1 MAHVCRC
8 CRVDGQTQTQLQQPV
23 AWRHCADPAPQRGSP
38 DIALTV
44 VAPAKCD
51 NAGSAEAGRAEL
63 RVAPAVHWA
72 GAPEAR
78 CAVAGHLN
86 SAARDYPHRTS
97 EAQLWRGGEATTRGA
112 LRAAC
117 LPPPLGLASSTGAG
131 VAALP
136 PVGPCTAAAPSM
148 RIATCASIRSFYLP
162 LPPHPALYSQTT
174 LRTGRRR
181 LFWSPARLLALSPSW
196 FSPPSFA
203 VALSSTRLLP
213 LPSPFFFPSF
223 APAAPPALS
232 TSPLCRRRLFC
243 PLCGGGAQRLRGYI
257 LMGT

>member
-1 MAHVCRC
+1 MSC
-8 CRVDGQTQTQLQQPV
+8 
-23 AWRHCADPAPQRGSP
+23 AWRLAAAAHS
-38 DIALTV
+38 
-44 VAPAKCD
+44 
-51 NAGSAEAGRAEL
+51 
-63 RVAPAVHWA
+63 A

-86 SAARDYPHRTS
+86 SAVRDYPHRTS

-148 RIATCASIRSFYLP
+148 RSATCASIRSFYLP

-243 PLCGGGAQRLRGYI
+243 PLCGGGAQRPRLHPHPHGGCTHSY
-257 LMGT
+257 

>member
-1 MAHVCRC
+1 MSC
-8 CRVDGQTQTQLQQPV
+8 
-23 AWRHCADPAPQRGSP
+23 AWRLAAAAHS
-38 DIALTV
+38 
-44 VAPAKCD
+44 
-51 NAGSAEAGRAEL
+51 
-63 RVAPAVHWA
+63 A

-86 SAARDYPHRTS
+86 SAVRDYPHRTS

-162 LPPHPALYSQTT
+162 LPSHPALYCT
-174 LRTGRRR
+174 RRQ
-181 LFWSPARLLALSPSW
+181 LCAPGAAASSARCA
-196 FSPPSFA
+196 
-203 VALSSTRLLP
+203 
-213 LPSPFFFPSF
+213 
-223 APAAPPALS
+223 
-232 TSPLCRRRLFC
+232 
-243 PLCGGGAQRLRGYI
+243 GGALNA
-257 LMGT
+257 

>member
-1 MAHVCRC
+1 MSC
-8 CRVDGQTQTQLQQPV
+8 
-23 AWRHCADPAPQRGSP
+23 AWRLAAAAHS
-38 DIALTV
+38 
-44 VAPAKCD
+44 
-51 NAGSAEAGRAEL
+51 
-63 RVAPAVHWA
+63 A

-86 SAARDYPHRTS
+86 SAVRDYPHRTS

-162 LPPHPALYSQTT
+162 LPSHPALYSQTT
-174 LRTGRRR
+174 LRTGRLAAEFAFVVRTVVRASFVRCSYRR
-181 LFWSPARLLALSPSW
+181 SYGVRTGVRTVVRTVACTEPVAWSNNYLQIILNLTVFQRKHNEGGLGSTGRLAERREHRQVSLRCPWFVSFHPNELDPSK
-196 FSPPSFA
+196 
-203 VALSSTRLLP
+203 RLE
-213 LPSPFFFPSF
+213 SV
-223 APAAPPALS
+223 
-232 TSPLCRRRLFC
+232 RLIW
-243 PLCGGGAQRLRGYI
+243 Y
-257 LMGT
+257 

>member
-1 MAHVCRC
+1 MSC
-8 CRVDGQTQTQLQQPV
+8 
-23 AWRHCADPAPQRGSP
+23 AWRLAAAAHS
-38 DIALTV
+38 
-44 VAPAKCD
+44 
-51 NAGSAEAGRAEL
+51 
-63 RVAPAVHWA
+63 A

-86 SAARDYPHRTS
+86 SAVRDYPHRTS

-181 LFWSPARLLALSPSW
+181 LFWLLVPC
-196 FSPPSFA
+196 PPSRFVA
-203 VALSSTRLLP
+203 VVVLP
-213 LPSPFFFPSF
+213 PFLCRRPLFYPPSSF
-223 APAAPPALS
+223 AIAVLFSFLCPRRPPALS

>member
-1 MAHVCRC
+1 MSC
-8 CRVDGQTQTQLQQPV
+8 
-23 AWRHCADPAPQRGSP
+23 AWRLAAAAHS
-38 DIALTV
+38 
-44 VAPAKCD
+44 
-51 NAGSAEAGRAEL
+51 
-63 RVAPAVHWA
+63 A

-86 SAARDYPHRTS
+86 SAVRDYPHRTS

-223 APAAPPALS
+223 APAAPPCSLHLPPLPPQPLLPAVRGGRSTLS
-232 TSPLCRRRLFC
+232 AQGSRRVH
-243 PLCGGGAQRLRGYI
+243 PHPHGGCTHSY
-257 LMGT
+257 

>member
-1 MAHVCRC
+1 MSC
-8 CRVDGQTQTQLQQPV
+8 
-23 AWRHCADPAPQRGSP
+23 AWRLAAAAHS
-38 DIALTV
+38 
-44 VAPAKCD
+44 
-51 NAGSAEAGRAEL
+51 
-63 RVAPAVHWA
+63 A

-86 SAARDYPHRTS
+86 SAVRDYPHRTS

-223 APAAPPALS
+223 APAAPLLS
-232 TSPLCRRRLFC
+232 PPPPFAAAASSARCA
-243 PLCGGGAQRLRGYI
+243 GGALNAQGYI
-257 LMGT
+257 LILMGDVPTASSYPPP

>member
-1 MAHVCRC
+1 MSC
-8 CRVDGQTQTQLQQPV
+8 
-23 AWRHCADPAPQRGSP
+23 AWRLAA
-38 DIALTV
+38 
-44 VAPAKCD
+44 
-51 NAGSAEAGRAEL
+51 
-63 RVAPAVHWA
+63 AVHWA

-86 SAARDYPHRTS
+86 SAVRDYPHRTS

-117 LPPPLGLASSTGAG
+117 LPPPLEPASSTGAG

-174 LRTGRRR
+174 LRTCVGGRGRGDNQQEKRR
-181 LFWSPARLLALSPSW
+181 E
-196 FSPPSFA
+196 
-203 VALSSTRLLP
+203 
-213 LPSPFFFPSF
+213 
-223 APAAPPALS
+223 
-232 TSPLCRRRLFC
+232 
-243 PLCGGGAQRLRGYI
+243 QR
-257 LMGT
+257 

>member
-1 MAHVCRC
+1 MSC
-8 CRVDGQTQTQLQQPV
+8 
-23 AWRHCADPAPQRGSP
+23 AWRLAAAAHS
-38 DIALTV
+38 
-44 VAPAKCD
+44 
-51 NAGSAEAGRAEL
+51 
-63 RVAPAVHWA
+63 A

-86 SAARDYPHRTS
+86 SAVRDYPHRTS

-148 RIATCASIRSFYLP
+148 RSATCASIRSFYLP
-162 LPPHPALYSQTT
+162 LPSHPALYSQTT

-181 LFWSPARLLALSPSW
+181 PFWSPARLLALSPSW

-223 APAAPPALS
+223 APAAPPTLS

-243 PLCGGGAQRLRGYI
+243 PLCGGGAQRLRVYPHGYM
-257 LMGT
+257 MGTSPS